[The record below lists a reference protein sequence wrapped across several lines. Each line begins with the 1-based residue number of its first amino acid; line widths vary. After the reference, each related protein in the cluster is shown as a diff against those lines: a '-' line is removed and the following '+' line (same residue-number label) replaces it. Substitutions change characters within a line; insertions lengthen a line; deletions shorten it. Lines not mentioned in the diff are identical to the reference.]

1 MILLLL
7 LLLLSGEMGFFDIIL
22 EGDIMQIV
30 TTISTNLPNW
40 SRFGHF
46 IEGIQE
52 QSLLL
57 WSFRVSNVRKEANSA
72 AHMLC

>member
-30 TTISTNLPNW
+30 TTISTNLPN
-40 SRFGHF
+40 
-46 IEGIQE
+46 
-52 QSLLL
+52 
-57 WSFRVSNVRKEANSA
+57 
-72 AHMLC
+72 